1 MEGYII
7 GNFVINGTLLAI
19 AVFFIRHWM
28 NLVEDRA
35 RANAMQIK
43 ENDVQTRK
51 HLAEVTARTTRE
63 IKEAIKE
70 NRVEY
75 REQSGEI
82 KVSIDKLSAH
92 VSIQNGRVGKLEM
105 ALSEQVA
112 ACKIRQTQHRKEDV

>member
-82 KVSIDKLSAH
+82 KGSIDKLSAH

-105 ALSEQVA
+105 ALAEQVA